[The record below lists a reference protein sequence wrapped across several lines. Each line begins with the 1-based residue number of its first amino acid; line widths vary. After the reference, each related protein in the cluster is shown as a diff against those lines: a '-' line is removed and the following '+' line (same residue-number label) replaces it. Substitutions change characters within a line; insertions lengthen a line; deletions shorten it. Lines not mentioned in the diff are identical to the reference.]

1 MATNPFDQFDEPA
14 TPSKVN
20 SSANPF
26 DQFDEPSETNLDRAK
41 KLAREELDIG
51 YEMSKD
57 SPYDFSGERTL
68 GGTATEIAKAFPRE
82 AAAGALQSIEGLKE
96 YSQYL
101 PAAQVAT
108 AAVEKG
114 LGFLGFE
121 PGKEGKDSPFRKAR
135 DYLRED
141 SFLRGDDKYQDV
153 WTVKLGGGAGSTMPF
168 LLSRYFLGPIGLRA
182 TAFGSGAGEQADR
195 IKQAREAG
203 VDVSELEEFGGLTL
217 GGAIG
222 LSETYLPER
231 LVKTLKSVPKSIPIG
246 EKNRILSMVKRGLS
260 ATPEIIKT
268 GGKEGAQE
276 VFSSISQTLV
286 EMGYNPDA
294 ELPSGQSLWDDFSVG
309 FVVGAGADAIANG
322 VSARRV
328 NAVSDIDLEREREAR
343 QAEEA
348 NNFML
353 GQQLR
358 DEAEQRA
365 MMEADPLAFE
375 RQALAARQGASQ
387 VAMPSLEE
395 VSRYVAPSVTSKD
408 PTPASTGELYAMRII
423 GSLRNYFP
431 SQATFTVEQDGDGF
445 RVVDE
450 SGVQYGQRMGD
461 KRVASSV
468 ASNLNKEISNKGIRG
483 SILDTLM
490 TSPDSYSPQD
500 ADALFRYG
508 FRTLSPEANRVSFG
522 ALNEAAGTTT
532 EKGYVED
539 LPLDLLAGAKKLR
552 DGRYSIQ
559 MPDGSTQYIAGLTAS
574 QKLNLE
580 RTQKGLPPAT
590 TFDIKEAR
598 QFLNGNLG
606 ALAQPAISGIQDNAE
621 YGGTLDEDGKPVV
634 MSSAGEVLTG
644 RIVTEA
650 EKLRAGQDEDGNDI
664 LPDYIEF
671 KTLDEAKRYAG
682 RLNQRGQGSRF
693 LPAEVLRGKKDLK
706 PDIKRLLEAKNIISE
721 PDSEE
726 LGQLVKSFTGADSFA
741 DMSLDDQ
748 KLFYARV
755 RELPALSKP
764 SKIPVFKTRSMT
776 TEQLGRREIEQKQEK
791 RLREEERQ
799 AVEAFPVEFE
809 LTKDLARLGIPLE
822 MFKVKTRITDREG
835 NDITDQTEGYF
846 DPALNELVVAIDSI
860 DPEGKLTEEERVYK
874 LRDVLT
880 HETIHAI
887 RSMDL
892 FTQKEWALLESA
904 VARTKRQ
911 PPADEKDKRDE
922 TYLQRARRMY
932 PDESPLVQ
940 VEEAIAELARDYI
953 GNRRLIGGKPKNML
967 ERIIRFFTKLRNFVE
982 GKGFNS
988 FRDVLRAVEAGRVGR
1003 RKPGEVRSLRTT
1015 EARQFDLYGAVPARY
1030 APFIDEFEG
1039 APVVAPPSPLPTFV
1053 QPQATQGA
1061 GPTTDFDLAALEG
1074 ADVRYSRKDVQ
1085 SSKDWAYSP
1094 LMKAVESV
1102 SPKVTTAKQWE
1113 QWLDANASKLGVS
1126 KDEIEFSGIKD
1137 FIALK
1142 EGKVSKD
1149 DVLAYLDQNGVQVTE
1164 TQLGASADNESA
1176 IADEL
1181 ELYFNDESSGYENIE
1196 FIRNSDGTITV
1207 MSDGDF
1213 VVANG
1218 MPSAIA
1224 EEYGIELDDI
1234 EGADEAT
1241 KYENYTLPGGKD
1253 YRELLLTLPKIHTSD
1268 PRILRMDELKSLPH
1282 TEENIAEYSRLAQE
1296 TKGGRAGMEF
1306 RSSHWKEPN
1315 IVAHTRI
1322 DTRTDANGEPVLF
1335 VNEIQ
1340 SDWGQEGR
1348 KKGFSRTE
1356 LYNKYDVLV
1365 DGEPVV
1371 TFDNKEDAEKAAE
1384 DAKTYNADVKIQEVS
1399 DKKEVVGV
1407 PKGPF
1412 VAETKSWVALTIK
1425 RLLRYAVDNGF
1436 KKVAFING
1444 QQAAD
1449 IYDLSKQ
1456 ISGLRLVNMAEKYP
1470 RTHKNAKPYKLI
1482 AYRGQDV
1489 VSENDVNENEIEDFV
1504 GKEVAKRLIE
1514 SEPVNQYER
1523 TISGL
1528 ELNVGGE
1535 GMKSF
1540 YDRIV
1545 PQVATDVIRKIG
1557 GKGLSDVYV
1566 PTRNSYQGKQRLI
1579 TVVPVEGSADKY
1591 QISGDSKLYDT
1602 YEEADMARYDIYK
1615 AESRGQTKQV
1625 AIEITPEMERNILA
1639 GQRLFSRKD
1648 MPDTIEVDGVQRPT
1662 VNSKGQQIH
1671 NTEDGVRNFWR
1682 WFGDSKVVDSEGK
1695 PRVLYH
1701 STTGDFS
1708 EFEYGRRASGNM
1720 LGKGFY
1726 FGGYELAEGYSDT
1739 NVPGTNIIPAYL
1751 SIKNPF
1757 YGELTE
1763 DDVAKI
1769 KSAMPEFVPVYDK
1782 ILLETSGK
1790 IPSIER
1796 VATAT
1801 KNRNEFIQNAL
1812 VAAGYD
1818 GRIQSYSPDSPWEDW
1833 ESEYVA
1839 FNPSQ
1844 IKSAIANTGA
1854 FSPESSD
1861 IRYSRKAT
1869 QSPIE
1874 DAIKLAQDKHADL
1887 KIDGEEEFFKHWS
1900 KLLRKVGNQL
1910 NPTPYGLRVAA
1921 QRAVNDMQ
1929 EWIKNNSRYA
1939 DYYDKDMVAVRD
1951 ALKEKYGKVSDDDMR
1966 AFQLFAGLTSPN
1978 TGLKS
1983 NIGDALALL
1992 DLLKTDGSLDQIK
2005 LGLSDNNN
2013 VVIERSPFQISGNT
2027 NGNKARSAKVF
2038 DRLIREKGSVSKAV
2052 DFLMEPVTDKEL
2064 KAFNKEMGYKSDPE
2078 MGKVKRLVK
2087 SATGQEEKIP
2097 RMFIFGPKVGA
2108 YTMNLTGDRK
2118 YTTIDIWESR
2128 FIRSYFN
2135 NLFKEETGLP
2145 VDDFEHDLFTRFGD
2159 YFKEEFDKLTG
2170 KDWDPASLQAMR
2182 WFYII
2187 NATNKAG
2194 YTGAST
2200 NDTISEYT
2208 RQQLY
2213 TAGKSGEYRR
2223 GQGNEKARSGTRKY
2237 SRQDQPAEGQP
2248 SAAAGESGLRERG
2261 GVRGGEGLLRDAY
2274 RPYQEA
2280 GRAGK
2285 SLAGLLKR
2293 VKVDGRI
2300 VEFESFAPAQR
2311 LAEEYMK
2318 EAGMPYNPPTTYVRV
2333 DPTRSTKIAD
2343 EFGRMKHN
2351 PQDPLV
2357 QAAYRQMMKET
2368 SDQYRKILESG
2379 LKVEFIKGDDPY
2391 GNPRNAILDVIE
2403 NNHFWVFPTV
2413 DGFGSSELDVSNNPL
2428 LEETEFKDA
2437 NGETMLANDVFRVVH
2452 DYFGHIMHGVG
2463 FRADGEENA
2472 WRAHASMYSPLA
2484 RRAMTTE
2491 TRGQNSYVNYGPNG
2505 EFNRSASPSETI
2517 YADQKVGLLPEWVST
2532 DTYEGVLE
2540 EAVQKAQKDIDDTGK
2555 FAVPLYSLEASPE
2568 ALYVA
2573 QNPEQG
2579 KTLSDGEKRRYSRQN
2594 TPQFGQKAKD
2604 IMDRVTPEMP
2614 DETLGETILKKMDLP
2629 PVRDMFD
2636 IFRKNF
2642 VNRYARLERQYR
2654 ENPEL
2659 KALLADVSSM
2669 AMTEMADHA
2678 RQFTQRAL
2686 VYGVP
2691 VYEKGMVKVKEFVH
2705 KGKKYR
2711 GLIEVMAMLH
2721 TKEHGNLEQLAH
2733 AYATAVRGERLNKE
2747 GKLSPVKPGELKIL
2761 EEEVNK
2767 FVNPATG
2774 QPIIK
2779 EWFETWQAYN
2789 SNIVKFL
2796 KDTGVI
2802 DDAGA
2807 ELWMKQSDYIPFY
2820 RENAEGNL
2828 EFPRVF
2834 GGLHTA
2840 GQFKAVGKSD
2850 KALNVDMITAITGNI
2865 DAAIAMG
2872 MKNVAQQRI
2881 IRDQMKLGLAS
2892 LLKPGEAV
2900 GNRNS
2905 VSFKVGGKRYTA
2917 IIDDPLIY
2925 ESMLPVSEIQLDGLF
2940 GNFLR
2945 IPASW
2950 LRELIIRE
2958 PGYMVANM
2966 FRDTLSSYVI
2976 TGAQI
2981 TPLVDTAKNMFAD
2994 LTDLEN
3000 LGLVGGYDLRIDRDS
3015 VKKFYEKN
3023 SKLMGMKGGI
3033 NWTNPIMAAWDGL
3046 GRLSTRSEAA
3056 TRLAVYNDVLARTGN
3071 EAEAQYQA
3079 LSVMNYGRRGGNPL
3093 FRALTA
3099 IVPFMNARVQ
3109 GLDKLWQATFGR
3121 IGAKYETDA
3130 QGNVTRNLSNFK
3142 NFQRYFIRAG
3152 YIVGMSALY
3161 YALMHDDDEYK
3172 NATPEVRDNY
3182 YIIPIQKG
3190 NVAAGEPG
3198 LAVRLPI
3205 PFEVGVL
3212 FKVMPERFL
3221 AATFGEDTPRDMQ
3234 ESFWRNLKSTLAMNP
3249 IPQTFLPFVEVG
3261 FNKDTYTGRPI
3272 VPTYMENLL
3281 PEQQTTFY
3289 TNKFVE
3295 DIANVMGVS
3304 PMKLDHL
3311 AQGYGGSL
3319 GAYLLQAVDSAWRSG
3334 GEKKPALAWYQYPVV
3349 KRFFATANQP
3359 GLQSQFYDLKDYM
3372 DGITKTIND
3381 LEERGQYDELATFYA
3396 KNGHIYEMRSTV
3408 NYMNRYIARLRD
3420 QRKMVEQ
3427 MDIDPESKREMIE
3440 QINMQI
3446 AASLTTV
3453 PMLRQQAFGPREEE

>member
-1 MATNPFDQFDEPA
+1 MEKNPFLR
-14 TPSKVN
+14 PSNQVERPGAE
-20 SSANPF
+20 SQENPF
-26 DQFDEPSETNLDRAK
+26 LRNRDEQGLQSPSLEQ
-41 KLAREELDIG
+41 ARKELEIG

-68 GGTATEIAKAFPRE
+68 GGTATEISKAFPRE

-101 PAAQVAT
+101 PAARVAT
-108 AAVEKG
+108 TAVEKG

-121 PGKEGKDSPFRKAR
+121 PGKEGEDSPFRKAR

-246 EKNRILSMVKRGLS
+246 EKNRIMSMVKRGLS

-276 VFSSISQTLV
+276 VFSSIAQTLV
-286 EMGYNPDA
+286 EMGYNPEA

-322 VSARRV
+322 VAARRV

-343 QAEEA
+343 QAEDA

-358 DEAEQRA
+358 DQAEQRA

-431 SQATFTVEQDGDGF
+431 SQASFTVEQDGDGF

-450 SGVQYGQRMGD
+450 SGIQYGQRMGD

-580 RTQKGLPPAT
+580 RTQNGLPPAT

-606 ALAQPAISGIQDNAE
+606 ALSQPAISGIQDNAE

-644 RIVTEA
+644 RVVTEA

-706 PDIKRLLEAKNIISE
+706 PDIKRLLAAKNIASE

-726 LGQLVKSFTGADSFA
+726 VGQLVKSFTGADSFA

-776 TEQLGRREIEQKQEK
+776 TEELGRREIEQKQEK

-799 AVEAFPVEFE
+799 GVEAFPVEFE
-809 LTKDLARLGIPLE
+809 LVNDIARLGIPLE

-835 NDITDQTEGYF
+835 NDITDQTEGYY
-846 DPALNELVVAIDSI
+846 DPALEELVVAIDSI

-880 HETIHAI
+880 HETMHAL
-887 RSMDL
+887 RAMDL
-892 FTQKEWALLESA
+892 FTQKEWSLLESA
-904 VARTKRQ
+904 VARTKRK
-911 PPADEKDKRDE
+911 PGPDDKEQRDE

-940 VEEAIAELARDYI
+940 VEEAVAELARDYI
-953 GNRRLIGGKPKNML
+953 GNRKLIGGKPKSLL
-967 ERIIRFFTKLRNFVE
+967 ERLIRFFTKLRNFVD

-988 FRDVLRAVEAGRVGR
+988 FSDVLRAVETGRVGR
-1003 RKPGEVRSLRTT
+1003 RKRGQVRSLRTT
-1015 EARQFDLYGAVPARY
+1015 EAQQFDLYGAVPARY

-1053 QPQATQGA
+1053 QTQPTQGA
-1061 GPTTDFDLAALEG
+1061 GPTTDFDLSALEG
-1074 ADVRYSRKDVQ
+1074 ADVRYSRKDTGQ
-1085 SSKDWAYSP
+1085 T
-1094 LMKAVESV
+1094 AV
-1102 SPKVTTAKQWE
+1102 A
-1113 QWLDANASKLGVS
+1113 
-1126 KDEIEFSGIKD
+1126 
-1137 FIALK
+1137 
-1142 EGKVSKD
+1142 
-1149 DVLAYLDQNGVQVTE
+1149 
-1164 TQLGASADNESA
+1164 
-1176 IADEL
+1176 
-1181 ELYFNDESSGYENIE
+1181 
-1196 FIRNSDGTITV
+1196 
-1207 MSDGDF
+1207 
-1213 VVANG
+1213 
-1218 MPSAIA
+1218 
-1224 EEYGIELDDI
+1224 
-1234 EGADEAT
+1234 
-1241 KYENYTLPGGKD
+1241 
-1253 YRELLLTLPKIHTSD
+1253 
-1268 PRILRMDELKSLPH
+1268 
-1282 TEENIAEYSRLAQE
+1282 
-1296 TKGGRAGMEF
+1296 
-1306 RSSHWKEPN
+1306 KEP
-1315 IVAHTRI
+1315 
-1322 DTRTDANGEPVLF
+1322 
-1335 VNEIQ
+1335 
-1340 SDWGQEGR
+1340 
-1348 KKGFSRTE
+1348 
-1356 LYNKYDVLV
+1356 
-1365 DGEPVV
+1365 
-1371 TFDNKEDAEKAAE
+1371 
-1384 DAKTYNADVKIQEVS
+1384 EV
-1399 DKKEVVGV
+1399 
-1407 PKGPF
+1407 
-1412 VAETKSWVALTIK
+1412 
-1425 RLLRYAVDNGF
+1425 
-1436 KKVAFING
+1436 
-1444 QQAAD
+1444 
-1449 IYDLSKQ
+1449 
-1456 ISGLRLVNMAEKYP
+1456 
-1470 RTHKNAKPYKLI
+1470 
-1482 AYRGQDV
+1482 
-1489 VSENDVNENEIEDFV
+1489 
-1504 GKEVAKRLIE
+1504 
-1514 SEPVNQYER
+1514 
-1523 TISGL
+1523 
-1528 ELNVGGE
+1528 
-1535 GMKSF
+1535 
-1540 YDRIV
+1540 
-1545 PQVATDVIRKIG
+1545 
-1557 GKGLSDVYV
+1557 
-1566 PTRNSYQGKQRLI
+1566 RNPNL
-1579 TVVPVEGSADKY
+1579 
-1591 QISGDSKLYDT
+1591 
-1602 YEEADMARYDIYK
+1602 
-1615 AESRGQTKQV
+1615 
-1625 AIEITPEMERNILA
+1625 
-1639 GQRLFSRKD
+1639 
-1648 MPDTIEVDGVQRPT
+1648 VQR
-1662 VNSKGQQIH
+1662 
-1671 NTEDGVRNFWR
+1671 
-1682 WFGDSKVVDSEGK
+1682 
-1695 PRVLYH
+1695 
-1701 STTGDFS
+1701 
-1708 EFEYGRRASGNM
+1708 
-1720 LGKGFY
+1720 
-1726 FGGYELAEGYSDT
+1726 
-1739 NVPGTNIIPAYL
+1739 
-1751 SIKNPF
+1751 
-1757 YGELTE
+1757 
-1763 DDVAKI
+1763 
-1769 KSAMPEFVPVYDK
+1769 
-1782 ILLETSGK
+1782 
-1790 IPSIER
+1790 
-1796 VATAT
+1796 
-1801 KNRNEFIQNAL
+1801 
-1812 VAAGYD
+1812 
-1818 GRIQSYSPDSPWEDW
+1818 
-1833 ESEYVA
+1833 
-1839 FNPSQ
+1839 
-1844 IKSAIANTGA
+1844 
-1854 FSPESSD
+1854 SPE
-1861 IRYSRKAT
+1861 
-1869 QSPIE
+1869 
-1874 DAIKLAQDKHADL
+1874 
-1887 KIDGEEEFFKHWS
+1887 
-1900 KLLRKVGNQL
+1900 V
-1910 NPTPYGLRVAA
+1910 
-1921 QRAVNDMQ
+1921 
-1929 EWIKNNSRYA
+1929 
-1939 DYYDKDMVAVRD
+1939 
-1951 ALKEKYGKVSDDDMR
+1951 
-1966 AFQLFAGLTSPN
+1966 
-1978 TGLKS
+1978 
-1983 NIGDALALL
+1983 
-1992 DLLKTDGSLDQIK
+1992 
-2005 LGLSDNNN
+2005 
-2013 VVIERSPFQISGNT
+2013 
-2027 NGNKARSAKVF
+2027 
-2038 DRLIREKGSVSKAV
+2038 
-2052 DFLMEPVTDKEL
+2052 
-2064 KAFNKEMGYKSDPE
+2064 
-2078 MGKVKRLVK
+2078 
-2087 SATGQEEKIP
+2087 
-2097 RMFIFGPKVGA
+2097 
-2108 YTMNLTGDRK
+2108 
-2118 YTTIDIWESR
+2118 
-2128 FIRSYFN
+2128 
-2135 NLFKEETGLP
+2135 
-2145 VDDFEHDLFTRFGD
+2145 
-2159 YFKEEFDKLTG
+2159 
-2170 KDWDPASLQAMR
+2170 LQ
-2182 WFYII
+2182 
-2187 NATNKAG
+2187 
-2194 YTGAST
+2194 
-2200 NDTISEYT
+2200 
-2208 RQQLY
+2208 
-2213 TAGKSGEYRR
+2213 
-2223 GQGNEKARSGTRKY
+2223 
-2237 SRQDQPAEGQP
+2237 
-2248 SAAAGESGLRERG
+2248 
-2261 GVRGGEGLLRDAY
+2261 
-2274 RPYQEA
+2274 
-2280 GRAGK
+2280 
-2285 SLAGLLKR
+2285 
-2293 VKVDGRI
+2293 
-2300 VEFESFAPAQR
+2300 
-2311 LAEEYMK
+2311 
-2318 EAGMPYNPPTTYVRV
+2318 
-2333 DPTRSTKIAD
+2333 
-2343 EFGRMKHN
+2343 
-2351 PQDPLV
+2351 
-2357 QAAYRQMMKET
+2357 
-2368 SDQYRKILESG
+2368 
-2379 LKVEFIKGDDPY
+2379 
-2391 GNPRNAILDVIE
+2391 
-2403 NNHFWVFPTV
+2403 
-2413 DGFGSSELDVSNNPL
+2413 
-2428 LEETEFKDA
+2428 
-2437 NGETMLANDVFRVVH
+2437 
-2452 DYFGHIMHGVG
+2452 
-2463 FRADGEENA
+2463 
-2472 WRAHASMYSPLA
+2472 
-2484 RRAMTTE
+2484 
-2491 TRGQNSYVNYGPNG
+2491 
-2505 EFNRSASPSETI
+2505 
-2517 YADQKVGLLPEWVST
+2517 
-2532 DTYEGVLE
+2532 
-2540 EAVQKAQKDIDDTGK
+2540 EAVQKVENDIKDTGR
-2555 FAVPLYSLEASPE
+2555 FAVPLYSPDASPD
-2568 ALYVA
+2568 AMYVA
-2573 QNPEQG
+2573 MNPDFGQ
-2579 KTLSDGEKRRYSRQN
+2579 KLSEDEKRRYSRKN

-2614 DETLGETILKKMDLP
+2614 DETLGETILKKMELP
-2629 PVRDMFD
+2629 PVRDMTD
-2636 IFRKNF
+2636 KFRKNF

-2654 ENPEL
+2654 QNPEL

-2669 AMTEMADHA
+2669 AMTEMADHS
-2678 RQFTQRAL
+2678 RQFVQRAL

-2691 VYEKGMVKVKEFVH
+2691 VYEKGMVKVKDFIH

-2721 TKEHGNLEQLAH
+2721 TKEHGNLEPLAH

-2747 GKLSPVKPGELKIL
+2747 GKLSPVKPGELKVL

-2767 FVNPATG
+2767 FINPATG

-2779 EWFETWQAYN
+2779 EWFETWQSYN

-2807 ELWMKQSDYIPFY
+2807 ELWLKQSDYVPFY

-2905 VSFKVGGKRYTA
+2905 VSFKVAGKRYTA

-2925 ESMLPVSEIQLDGLF
+2925 ESMLPVSEIALDGLF

-3000 LGLVGGYDLRIDRDS
+3000 LGVVGGYDLRIDRDS

-3023 SKLMGMKGGI
+3023 SKLMGMKGGV
-3033 NWTNPIMAAWDGL
+3033 NWKNPIMAAWDGL

-3056 TRLAVYNDVLARTGN
+3056 TRLAVYNDILARTGN

-3079 LSVMNYGRRGGNPL
+3079 LSVMNYGRRGGNPM

-3130 QGNVTRNLSNFK
+3130 QGNITRNLSNFK
-3142 NFQRYFIRAG
+3142 NFQLYVMRAG
-3152 YIVGMSALY
+3152 LIIGISALY
-3161 YALMHDDDEYK
+3161 YGLMHDDDEYK

-3182 YIIPIQKG
+3182 YIIPIKKG

-3205 PFEVGVL
+3205 PFEVGIL
-3212 FKVMPERFL
+3212 FKVIPERFL
-3221 AATFGEDTPRDMQ
+3221 AATFGEDTTRDMT

-3249 IPQTFLPFVEVG
+3249 IPQSFLPIVEVG

-3295 DIANVMGVS
+3295 DIANMMGFS
-3304 PMKLDHL
+3304 PMKVDHIV
-3311 AQGYGGSL
+3311 QGYGGSL

-3381 LEERGQYDELATFYA
+3381 LEERGQYDDLAAFYA

-3408 NYMNRYIARLRD
+3408 NYMNRYITRLRD

-3453 PMLRQQAFGPREEE
+3453 PMLRQQAFGPRPENEQ

>member
-41 KLAREELDIG
+41 QLARKELEIG

-101 PAAQVAT
+101 PAARVAT
-108 AAVEKG
+108 SAVEKG

-121 PGKEGKDSPFRKAR
+121 PGKEGEDSPFRKAR

-246 EKNRILSMVKRGLS
+246 EKTRILSMVKRGLS

-276 VFSSISQTLV
+276 VFSSIAQTLV
-286 EMGYNPDA
+286 EMGYNPEA

-322 VSARRV
+322 VAARRV

-343 QAEEA
+343 QAEDA

-358 DEAEQRA
+358 DQAEQRA
-365 MMEADPLAFE
+365 MMESDPLAFE
-375 RQALAARQGASQ
+375 RQTLAARQGASQ

-395 VSRYVAPSVTSKD
+395 VSQYVSPSVTSKD
-408 PTPASTGELYAMRII
+408 PAPASMGELYAMRII

-431 SQATFTVEQDGDGF
+431 SQASFTVEQDGDGF

-450 SGVQYGQRMGD
+450 SGIQYGQRMGD

-532 EKGYVED
+532 EKGFVED

-580 RTQKGLPPAT
+580 RTQNGLPPAT

-606 ALAQPAISGIQDNAE
+606 ALSQPAISGIQDNAE

-644 RIVTEA
+644 RVVTEA

-706 PDIKRLLEAKNIISE
+706 PDIKRLLAAKNIASE

-726 LGQLVKSFTGADSFA
+726 VGQLVKSFTGADSFA

-764 SKIPVFKTRSMT
+764 SKIPVFKSRSMT
-776 TEQLGRREIEQKQEK
+776 TEEIGRREIEQKQEK

-799 AVEAFPVEFE
+799 GVEAFPVEFE
-809 LTKDLARLGIPLE
+809 LVKDIARLGIPLE

-846 DPALNELVVAIDSI
+846 DPALEELALAIDSI
-860 DPEGKLTEEERVYK
+860 DPEGKLTQEERVYK

-880 HETIHAI
+880 HETMHAL
-887 RSMDL
+887 RAMDL
-892 FTQKEWALLESA
+892 FTQKEWSLLESA
-904 VARTKRQ
+904 VARTKRK
-911 PPADEKDKRDE
+911 PGPDDKEQRDE

-953 GNRRLIGGKPKNML
+953 GNRKLIGGKPKSLL
-967 ERIIRFFTKLRNFVE
+967 ERLIRFLTKLRNFVD

-988 FRDVLRAVEAGRVGR
+988 FSDVLRAVETGRVGR
-1003 RKPGEVRSLRTT
+1003 RKRGEVRSLRTT

-1030 APFIDEFEG
+1030 APFIDEFDG

-1053 QPQATQGA
+1053 QTQPTQGA
-1061 GPTTDFDLAALEG
+1061 GPTTDFDLSALEG
-1074 ADVRYSRKDVQ
+1074 ADVRYSRKDVVYAIVDNTTGKEVGYAKTRDGARRVMDRRDNAVGGYRHSIVPLNEDVAEQ
-1085 SSKDWAYSP
+1085 QRLEKLSKLGGRRYSVKDISKLTDSRGSLKTFSEQFSDRIKQADRTLEDADRIAKGYIKEFVENPSAFLPVVTGDKLDVNTFLRMPDGTMYDPNKLEHANATDQTIQIYNAIQNGTIGGLLQREAQALNQQRAEDLSNLAAYLNENADYS
-1094 LMKAVESV
+1094 LAEQAVIMKGASKYGVRAEKDKGLKLVPIEDNNRTSVAVLTATEASAVAEELRKGKSLKDAMLDGMKNAVESMKK
-1102 SPKVTTAKQWE
+1102 SNKSDAFTGWKTFKKSDSEEDAAALKDGCAGRAWCTASATSTARSQLSQGDFHVYYKNGEPIVALRTVNGKLAEPPRGSLPSQFMTAEEEKIAEEALRAGRVEGGEDYIHDRDLINDVISGRHKDWPDIELFTKRKRKYPVGYGAKKHDLPELVLEAIEDERLSRNTERQWE
-1113 QWLDANASKLGVS
+1113 KLGYFVGNAFIQEGQNANIKYVGGNLAVDNKAHSGDSAFEKTISSIVNFDPIHELKVRGIFGGKKSTVVVEYVQGSAFVNARNTTVAIDYCEDYVDTAGESEVFVGKAKLVS
-1126 KDEIEFSGIKD
+1126 AANNSFMRVGE
-1137 FIALK
+1137 
-1142 EGKVSKD
+1142 
-1149 DVLAYLDQNGVQVTE
+1149 TE
-1164 TQLGASADNESA
+1164 KA
-1176 IADEL
+1176 
-1181 ELYFNDESSGYENIE
+1181 ESSGNAVIE
-1196 FIRNSDGTITV
+1196 ITSEKIVKGIISNNKSTIIAKNVDVAESRQNSKIKVQNVSRALVEGSSIMYAGNVNRRITV
-1207 MSDGDF
+1207 
-1213 VVANG
+1213 A
-1218 MPSAIA
+1218 
-1224 EEYGIELDDI
+1224 
-1234 EGADEAT
+1234 
-1241 KYENYTLPGGKD
+1241 
-1253 YRELLLTLPKIHTSD
+1253 
-1268 PRILRMDELKSLPH
+1268 SL
-1282 TEENIAEYSRLAQE
+1282 YS
-1296 TKGGRAGMEF
+1296 
-1306 RSSHWKEPN
+1306 H
-1315 IVAHTRI
+1315 
-1322 DTRTDANGEPVLF
+1322 DANGIAYIGTLGEEAFLNLGSGYHSIF
-1335 VNEIQ
+1335 INEMNGAITEHD
-1340 SDWGQEGR
+1340 SEGV
-1348 KKGFSRTE
+1348 KK
-1356 LYNKYDVLV
+1356 LY
-1365 DGEPVV
+1365 
-1371 TFDNKEDAEKAAE
+1371 
-1384 DAKTYNADVKIQEVS
+1384 VK
-1399 DKKEVVGV
+1399 K
-1407 PKGPF
+1407 
-1412 VAETKSWVALTIK
+1412 
-1425 RLLRYAVDNGF
+1425 F
-1436 KKVAFING
+1436 KKNAYLKKAGELFSERIDGNLYANG
-1444 QQAAD
+1444 TWDAVVLD
-1449 IYDLSKQ
+1449 
-1456 ISGLRLVNMAEKYP
+1456 VEKSA
-1470 RTHKNAKPYKLI
+1470 NA
-1482 AYRGQDV
+1482 R
-1489 VSENDVNENEIEDFV
+1489 ENSAI
-1504 GKEVAKRLIE
+1504 VAKA
-1514 SEPVNQYER
+1514 V
-1523 TISGL
+1523 
-1528 ELNVGGE
+1528 
-1535 GMKSF
+1535 
-1540 YDRIV
+1540 
-1545 PQVATDVIRKIG
+1545 
-1557 GKGLSDVYV
+1557 
-1566 PTRNSYQGKQRLI
+1566 KQEI
-1579 TVVPVEGSADKY
+1579 FV
-1591 QISGDSKLYDT
+1591 SGDSAVNAGYVGGIIFQQGDGKAVVDSH
-1602 YEEADMARYDIYK
+1602 EVNKRVIADDKGKVTIGQGNAIK
-1615 AESRGQTKQV
+1615 AELP
-1625 AIEITPEMERNILA
+1625 PEYFDGMSKIKSAFPETER
-1639 GQRLFSRKD
+1639 RYSRKD
-1648 MPDTIEVDGVQRPT
+1648 LPATIEVDGVQRPR
-1662 VNSKGQQIH
+1662 VNSEGRPIEV
-1671 NTEDGVRNFWR
+1671 NDESLRNFWR
-1682 WFGDSKVVDSEGK
+1682 WFRDSKVVASGAPEVVYRGESGGK
-1695 PRVLYH
+1695 HYDKFDRRMTDAGVGFFFATDKQQAESYDPRRIGVREFYLKSDNLLDLTNPY
-1701 STTGDFS
+1701 SAQSRKFINEYAQ
-1708 EFEYGRRASGNM
+1708 EFEDWTDRYSGEPTDPFKLLESGLIYDYEGTGSGRRWNALFS
-1720 LGKGFY
+1720 
-1726 FGGYELAEGYSDT
+1726 LAESLGFDGVKVLDAT
-1739 NVPGTNIIPAYL
+1739 DGA
-1751 SIKNPF
+1751 
-1757 YGELTE
+1757 GAG
-1763 DDVAKI
+1763 VA
-1769 KSAMPEFVPVYDK
+1769 PVYVVF
-1782 ILLETSGK
+1782 EPT
-1790 IPSIER
+1790 
-1796 VATAT
+1796 
-1801 KNRNEFIQNAL
+1801 
-1812 VAAGYD
+1812 
-1818 GRIQSYSPDSPWEDW
+1818 
-1833 ESEYVA
+1833 
-1839 FNPSQ
+1839 Q
-1844 IKSAIANTGA
+1844 IKSATENVGTYDKTN
-1854 FSPESSD
+1854 PD
-1861 IRYSRKAT
+1861 IRYSRKD
-1869 QSPIE
+1869 E
-1874 DAIKLAQDKHADL
+1874 V
-1887 KIDGEEEFFKHWS
+1887 
-1900 KLLRKVGNQL
+1900 R
-1910 NPTPYGLRVAA
+1910 NPNLV
-1921 QRAVNDMQ
+1921 Q
-1929 EWIKNNSRYA
+1929 
-1939 DYYDKDMVAVRD
+1939 
-1951 ALKEKYGKVSDDDMR
+1951 
-1966 AFQLFAGLTSPN
+1966 
-1978 TGLKS
+1978 
-1983 NIGDALALL
+1983 
-1992 DLLKTDGSLDQIK
+1992 
-2005 LGLSDNNN
+2005 
-2013 VVIERSPFQISGNT
+2013 RSPE
-2027 NGNKARSAKVF
+2027 V
-2038 DRLIREKGSVSKAV
+2038 
-2052 DFLMEPVTDKEL
+2052 
-2064 KAFNKEMGYKSDPE
+2064 
-2078 MGKVKRLVK
+2078 
-2087 SATGQEEKIP
+2087 
-2097 RMFIFGPKVGA
+2097 
-2108 YTMNLTGDRK
+2108 
-2118 YTTIDIWESR
+2118 
-2128 FIRSYFN
+2128 
-2135 NLFKEETGLP
+2135 
-2145 VDDFEHDLFTRFGD
+2145 
-2159 YFKEEFDKLTG
+2159 
-2170 KDWDPASLQAMR
+2170 LQ
-2182 WFYII
+2182 
-2187 NATNKAG
+2187 
-2194 YTGAST
+2194 
-2200 NDTISEYT
+2200 
-2208 RQQLY
+2208 
-2213 TAGKSGEYRR
+2213 
-2223 GQGNEKARSGTRKY
+2223 
-2237 SRQDQPAEGQP
+2237 
-2248 SAAAGESGLRERG
+2248 
-2261 GVRGGEGLLRDAY
+2261 
-2274 RPYQEA
+2274 
-2280 GRAGK
+2280 
-2285 SLAGLLKR
+2285 
-2293 VKVDGRI
+2293 
-2300 VEFESFAPAQR
+2300 
-2311 LAEEYMK
+2311 
-2318 EAGMPYNPPTTYVRV
+2318 
-2333 DPTRSTKIAD
+2333 
-2343 EFGRMKHN
+2343 
-2351 PQDPLV
+2351 
-2357 QAAYRQMMKET
+2357 
-2368 SDQYRKILESG
+2368 
-2379 LKVEFIKGDDPY
+2379 
-2391 GNPRNAILDVIE
+2391 
-2403 NNHFWVFPTV
+2403 
-2413 DGFGSSELDVSNNPL
+2413 
-2428 LEETEFKDA
+2428 
-2437 NGETMLANDVFRVVH
+2437 
-2452 DYFGHIMHGVG
+2452 
-2463 FRADGEENA
+2463 
-2472 WRAHASMYSPLA
+2472 
-2484 RRAMTTE
+2484 
-2491 TRGQNSYVNYGPNG
+2491 
-2505 EFNRSASPSETI
+2505 
-2517 YADQKVGLLPEWVST
+2517 
-2532 DTYEGVLE
+2532 
-2540 EAVQKAQKDIDDTGK
+2540 EAVQKVEKDIKDTGR
-2555 FAVPLYSLEASPE
+2555 FAVPLYSQDASPD
-2568 ALYVA
+2568 AMYVA
-2573 QNPEQG
+2573 MNPDFGQ
-2579 KTLSDGEKRRYSRQN
+2579 KLSDDEKRRYSRKN

-2614 DETLGETILKKMDLP
+2614 DETLGETILKKMELP
-2629 PVRDMFD
+2629 PVRDMAD
-2636 IFRKNF
+2636 KFRKNF

-2669 AMTEMADHA
+2669 AMTEMADHS

-2691 VYEKGMVKVKEFVH
+2691 VYEKGMVKVKDFIH

-2721 TKEHGNLEQLAH
+2721 SKEHGNLEPLAH

-2747 GKLSPVKPGELKIL
+2747 GKLSPVKPGELKVL

-2767 FVNPATG
+2767 FINPATG

-2779 EWFETWQAYN
+2779 EWFETWQSYN

-2807 ELWMKQSDYIPFY
+2807 ELWLKQSDYVPFY

-2905 VSFKVGGKRYTA
+2905 VSFKVAGKRYTA

-2940 GNFLR
+2940 GSFLR

-2976 TGAQI
+2976 TGAEI
-2981 TPLVDTAKNMFAD
+2981 TPLVDTARNMFAD

-3000 LGLVGGYDLRIDRDS
+3000 LGVVGGYDLRIDRDS

-3023 SKLMGMKGGI
+3023 SKLMGMKGGV
-3033 NWTNPIMAAWDGL
+3033 NWKNPIMAAWDGL

-3056 TRLAVYNDVLARTGN
+3056 TRLAVYNDILARTGN

-3079 LSVMNYGRRGGNPL
+3079 LSVMNYGRRGGNPM

-3130 QGNVTRNLSNFK
+3130 QGNVTRNLNNFK

-3205 PFEVGVL
+3205 PFEVGIL
-3212 FKVMPERFL
+3212 FKVIPERFL
-3221 AATFGEDTPRDMQ
+3221 AATFGEDTPRDMT

-3249 IPQTFLPFVEVG
+3249 IPQTFLPLVEVG

-3295 DIANVMGVS
+3295 DIANMMGFS
-3304 PMKLDHL
+3304 PMKVDHL

-3334 GEKKPALAWYQYPVV
+3334 GEKKPALAWYQYPVM

-3381 LEERGQYDELATFYA
+3381 LEERGQYDDLAAFYA

-3408 NYMNRYIARLRD
+3408 NYMNRYITRLRD

-3453 PMLRQQAFGPREEE
+3453 PMLRQEAFGPRPENEE